1 MRVGERRLNMLRAFN
16 AREGF
21 SKTEDALPEK
31 FFVPLV
37 GTGVQAGA
45 AVDRGQFAAA
55 LEQYYKEVGW
65 VDNGNPTPQ
74 KLKEIGLE
82 WVAL

>member
-1 MRVGERRLNMLRAFN
+1 M
-16 AREGF
+16 
-21 SKTEDALPEK
+21 LPEK
-31 FFVPLV
+31 FFIPLA

-45 AVDRGQFAAA
+45 AVNREQLDAA

-65 VDNGNPTPQ
+65 QDNGNPTPQ
-74 KLKEIGLE
+74 KLKELGLD